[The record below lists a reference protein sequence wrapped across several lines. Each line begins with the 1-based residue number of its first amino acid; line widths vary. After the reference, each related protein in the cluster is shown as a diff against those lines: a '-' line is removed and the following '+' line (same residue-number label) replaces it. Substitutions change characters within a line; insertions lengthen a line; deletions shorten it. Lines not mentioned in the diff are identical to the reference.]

1 MRLKIILHV
10 AYPRSTQA
18 QINART
24 PTWVNQK
31 GYTTL
36 HKLTYAAQNNFAYT
50 TLHKLTY
57 AAQNNFACCISQEHS
72 GTNQCQDSNLGEPE
86 RIYSIT

>member
-1 MRLKIILHV
+1 MRLKMILHV

-36 HKLTYAAQNNFAYT
+36 SKLTYATGND
-50 TLHKLTY
+50 
-57 AAQNNFACCISQEHS
+57 FACCISQEHS
-72 GTNQCQDSNLGEPE
+72 GTDQYQDSYLGEPE
-86 RIYSIT
+86 RINHIT

>member
-36 HKLTYAAQNNFAYT
+36 HKLTYAAQNNFA
-50 TLHKLTY
+50 
-57 AAQNNFACCISQEHS
+57 CCISQEHS

-86 RIYSIT
+86 RIYNIT

>member
-1 MRLKIILHV
+1 MRFKIILHV

-36 HKLTYAAQNNFAYT
+36 HKLT
-50 TLHKLTY
+50 H

-86 RIYSIT
+86 RIYNIT

>member
-1 MRLKIILHV
+1 MRLEMILRV

-36 HKLTYAAQNNFAYT
+36 HKLTYAAQNNFV
-50 TLHKLTY
+50 
-57 AAQNNFACCISQEHS
+57 CCLL
-72 GTNQCQDSNLGEPE
+72 DAW
-86 RIYSIT
+86 

>member
-1 MRLKIILHV
+1 MRLKMILHV

-36 HKLTYAAQNNFAYT
+36 PKLNYAAGND
-50 TLHKLTY
+50 
-57 AAQNNFACCISQEHS
+57 FACCISQEHS
-72 GTNQCQDSNLGEPE
+72 GTDQCQDSYMGEPE
-86 RIYSIT
+86 RIYNIT